1 VDILDR
7 LDAATAVLLEQ
18 NRRLKA
24 ENSALRAEKQVWLDD
39 RTHLLSE
46 IEQILKRLDDVQLE
60 DS

>member
-1 VDILDR
+1 MDILDR

-46 IEQILKRLDDVQLE
+46 IERILKRLDDVQLE